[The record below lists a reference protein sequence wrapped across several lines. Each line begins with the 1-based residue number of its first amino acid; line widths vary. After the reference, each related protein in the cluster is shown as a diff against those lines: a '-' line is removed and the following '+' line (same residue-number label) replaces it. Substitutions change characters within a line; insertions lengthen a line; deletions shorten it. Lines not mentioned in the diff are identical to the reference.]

1 MLSCS
6 VHSCKYIEWAAAPQV
21 VTTDG
26 DARLG
31 GDDIDRAIVQW
42 IQRQHEQRGED
53 WCGTTHVLITVP

>member
-1 MLSCS
+1 M
-6 VHSCKYIEWAAAPQV
+6 

-31 GDDIDRAIVQW
+31 GDDVDRAVVRW

-53 WCGTTHVLITVP
+53 WCDTTNMELIRVPSLVC